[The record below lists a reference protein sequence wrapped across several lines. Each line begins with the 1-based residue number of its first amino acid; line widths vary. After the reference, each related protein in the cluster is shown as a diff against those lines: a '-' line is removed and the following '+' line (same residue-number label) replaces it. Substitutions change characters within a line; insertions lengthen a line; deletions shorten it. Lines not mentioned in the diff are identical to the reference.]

1 MEECLMH
8 LERFLDIAQHDV
20 VLGAEELR
28 MAAISL
34 ERITGRVD
42 YERVL
47 DLIFSTFCIGK

>member
-1 MEECLMH
+1 MH